1 MRMRTL
7 LLLCLFS
14 VSFGLT
20 ALSLLIVH
28 TILEKQIR
36 RDIVSDLHRSIMT
49 FRNMQ
54 VQRRNML
61 QREAALLADLPSLKS
76 LMTAP
81 DTLTI
86 QDAGAEFFRVSGS
99 DFFALADRNSHL
111 VALYETNGPSM
122 GIPRIASAEA
132 NRVFLPE
139 EPNYV
144 LNNGRLYEVSS
155 QPLYLGPP
163 QTGTLLGYVAVGYL
177 IDSRVAREVSEASA
191 AEVIFKANNNIVATT
206 LDQPRWQEFTKYGD
220 GAFHAQETA
229 TDLWLGREHYVGATV
244 PLAQNNDHQ
253 VQLVVLKSYD
263 EAAQYLRRLDQL
275 LVVLGLCVLF
285 AGAVIA
291 VYISSTITRPL
302 DSLVAGARALGAGD
316 FHYHFQSRGARELQ
330 ELGVAF
336 DRMRMRLEQA
346 RKELIEAERL
356 ATIGRMASSIS
367 HDLRHYLSAVY
378 ANAEFLGYES
388 TNAAE
393 RAELLAEVRLGVE
406 GMLELI
412 DSLLIFSRTGQS
424 LQPGYESL
432 ALIAE
437 RAITL
442 VRAHRDTQGIA
453 ITWDALPQIEV
464 WLDVRKIERAIY
476 NLLLNACQAA
486 KNGADIPAVHL
497 AIAETPEWINISI
510 QDNGPGVPESIRVTL
525 FQPFVSEGKQ
535 AGIGLGLTIANRIA
549 EEHGGSVTLVESQ
562 PGRTIFNLSLSKAM
576 LNKIAESA
584 QEKHPA
590 TLLPHN

>member
-7 LLLCLFS
+7 LLLCLLS

-36 RDIVSDLHRSIMT
+36 KDIASDLDRSVMT
-49 FRNMQ
+49 FQNMQ
-54 VQRRNML
+54 AQRRKML

-81 DTLTI
+81 DVLTI
-86 QDAGAEFFRVSGS
+86 QDAGTEFFLVSGS
-99 DFFALADRNSHL
+99 DLFALADRNGQM
-111 VALYETNGPSM
+111 VALYEQDGPSR
-122 GIPRIASAEA
+122 GVPHIPPSAA
-132 NRVFLPE
+132 NKVFLSG

-144 LNNGRLYEVSS
+144 LNSGRLYEVSS
-155 QPLYLGPP
+155 QSLYLGSSA
-163 QTGTLLGYVAVGYL
+163 TGTLLGYVAVGYE
-177 IDSRVAREVSEASA
+177 IDDRVARQVSDAAA
-191 AEVIFKANNNIVATT
+191 AEVTFAANGAIVATT
-206 LDQPRWQEFTKYGD
+206 LNQAHRDALMRRGDQ
-220 GAFHAQETA
+220 AFHSSGRI
-229 TDLWLGREHYVGATV
+229 TDLRLGREHYVRAV
-244 PLAQNNDHQ
+244 IPLTQNSGTD
-253 VQLVVLKSYD
+253 VQLIVLKSYD
-263 EAAQYLRRLDQL
+263 AAVQYLRRLDQL
-275 LVVLGLCVLF
+275 LIALGFCVLF
-285 AGAVIA
+285 AGGVIA
-291 VYISSTITRPL
+291 VYISGTITRPL
-302 DSLVAGARALGAGD
+302 ESLVAGARALGAGN
-316 FHYHFQSRGARELQ
+316 FQYQFQNNGAKELK

-336 DRMRMRLEQA
+336 DRMRTRLERA

-388 TNAAE
+388 ANAAE
-393 RAELLAEVRLGVE
+393 RSELLAEVRLGIE

-432 ALIAE
+432 ALITE

-442 VRAHRDTQGIA
+442 VRAHPDAQGVSIA
-453 ITWDALPQIEV
+453 WDPLPQIEA

-486 KNGADIPAVHL
+486 KHGRGMPAVHL
-497 AIAETPEWINISI
+497 ALTEAEDWINVKV

-535 AGIGLGLTIANRIA
+535 GGSGLGLTIANRVA
-549 EEHGGSVTLVESQ
+549 EEHGGGVTLEESR
-562 PGRTIFNLSLSKAM
+562 PGRTVFTLSLSKTA

-584 QEKHPA
+584 QEPHPA
-590 TLLPHN
+590 TLLP